1 MITVTLTSVTG
12 TTRQMEFPTKENILL
27 FIEQYAD
34 ILPIGRAVNIDAPLA
49 GIHSGWIQG
58 RAAKV

>member
-1 MITVTLTSVTG
+1 MIKATLTSVTG
-12 TTRQMEFPTKENILL
+12 TSKTMEFPTKENILL

-58 RAAKV
+58 RATKV